1 MRATRAT
8 TPTPAESA
16 AGTDARRRGRGW
28 LAVLAVCAAVGAL
41 VAAVSNRSA
50 SYEERLLDV
59 HARQTL
65 GAASYRAAAG
75 AAPMLQAVLLDAAS
89 DPELGFK
96 MRLALQKYGHAA
108 RAVLEA
114 YGSEAPLHELLRRYG
129 ESVVPVIAYFMDNDV
144 AALRAGYQVSRLAA
158 ALKAHAGS
166 MFAAGDNH
174 ANGQAPAGAHAT
186 GAPPAPIEYG
196 PDTRGRYAIGQIGS
210 DGYRFL
216 AQFSIDAAGVAHW
229 NQTDRALKSVED
241 FLFGGIRNL
250 EAKYDTAAPIGVLDV
265 ADAGADLLTVFGIVK
280 SIKLLRAA
288 GASAEAAKA
297 APWAALSEYRALL
310 GRRVLAGGGRL
321 GSAALKLGATAG
333 AVYLVVRHP
342 GLLTSL
348 FVEAGVWLGLPAWA
362 AAAAGWW
369 MVAFA
374 LAMLL
379 LPVLA
384 VAGAVSPLLT
394 RIAESARWLL
404 GWRHRTATTRPL
416 LPEADS
422 DRHADEV
429 FSRRRLRWTRA
440 DRRNPSAGAN

>member
-1 MRATRAT
+1 M
-8 TPTPAESA
+8 
-16 AGTDARRRGRGW
+16 
-28 LAVLAVCAAVGAL
+28 LAVCAALGAL
-41 VAAVSNRSA
+41 VAAASNRLV

-59 HARQTL
+59 QTRQSL

-75 AAPMLQAVLLDAAS
+75 ATPMLQAVLLDAAS

-129 ESVVPVIAYFMDNDV
+129 ESVVPVIAYFRDNDV

-166 MFAAGDNH
+166 MFSAGDH
-174 ANGQAPAGAHAT
+174 KANEQAPASADTAGAL
-186 GAPPAPIEYG
+186 PAPIEYG
-196 PDTRGRYAIGQIGS
+196 PDTRGRYAIEQIGS
-210 DGYRFL
+210 GGYQFL

-229 NQTDRALKSVED
+229 NQTDRVLKSVED

-250 EAKYDTAAPIGVLDV
+250 ETKYDTAAPIGVLDV
-265 ADAGADLLTVFGIVK
+265 ADAGADVLTVFGIVK

-288 GASAEAAKA
+288 GASARAANAMKA

-348 FVEAGVWLGLPAWA
+348 FVEAGGWLGLPAWA

-369 MVAFA
+369 MVVFA

-384 VAGAVSPLLT
+384 LAGAVSPVLT
-394 RIAESARWLL
+394 RTAEFARWLL
-404 GWRHRTATTRPL
+404 GWRHRAATMQPL
-416 LPEADS
+416 PPHLSSEL
-422 DRHADEV
+422 HAGGG
-429 FSRRRLRWTRA
+429 FSPQGTQYASA
-440 DRRNPSAGAN
+440 DRSKRSARAN